1 MKKFVNVIHFTENGN
16 HTSHLHYT
24 VFVLS
29 EFWTTFLLNADITNS
44 TEKGVSCEADKLL
57 SAQ

>member
-1 MKKFVNVIHFTENGN
+1 MTKVVNIIHFTENVN
-16 HTSHLHYT
+16 HTSHLYYT
-24 VFVLS
+24 VFVLA

-44 TEKGVSCEADKLL
+44 IEKGFSCEADNLS

>member
-1 MKKFVNVIHFTENGN
+1 MTKVVNIIHFTENIN
-16 HTSHLHYT
+16 HTSHIYYT

-29 EFWTTFLLNADITNS
+29 EFWTTLLLNDDITNS
-44 TEKGVSCEADKLL
+44 TEKGFPCEAHNLS

>member
-1 MKKFVNVIHFTENGN
+1 MTKVVNITHFTENAN
-16 HTSHLHYT
+16 HTSHLYYT

-44 TEKGVSCEADKLL
+44 TEKGFSREADILA